1 MKEAPMLLKRI
12 YIYFAD
18 QNRPAAI
25 SELIVVALS
34 SMLLLAA
41 CSPSGEQDKSIAEQ
55 STATPADIEAVLRG
69 YTEALN
75 AGDSQAWFD
84 YFADDVIF
92 TRSSGTIEGRS
103 GIEAWAQPIF
113 DSYDMVETITPRE
126 IVVSGEWAFANL
138 DIVFEG
144 VLKSNGDSSSQDIRA
159 IFIFERQPDNSWK
172 IAHGM
177 LSSVPAQDPA
187 DE

>member
-1 MKEAPMLLKRI
+1 MNSFKRV
-12 YIYFAD
+12 
-18 QNRPAAI
+18 
-25 SELIVVALS
+25 IVVALS

-41 CSPSGEQDKSIAEQ
+41 CSPIGEHDKSGTEP

-75 AGDSQAWFD
+75 IGDSQAWFN
-84 YFADDVIF
+84 YFANDVLF
-92 TRSSGTIEGRS
+92 TRSSGTIEGKA

-113 DSYDMVETITPRE
+113 DSYDMHETITPRE
-126 IVVSGEWAFANL
+126 IVVSGDWAFANL

-144 VLKSNGDSSSQDIRA
+144 APKLGGDSLSQDIRA
-159 IFIFERQPDNSWK
+159 IFIFERQPDDSWK

-177 LSSVPAQDPA
+177 LSSVPAQ
-187 DE
+187 E